1 MVQHKRIDASSLSSL
16 TGHSA
21 DSTFQVIKAVD
32 VRSFED
38 DISLGVSCDLD
49 PVNHS
54 MLLDRIA
61 RKGTDVIEIVSE
73 QLPPIASRIYPWQR
87 QKNPDFRPDADTL
100 SARFHR
106 EIFLYEVRAFML
118 AKDLPLNNIRV
129 FNLHLGKEK
138 RHLVIIDTDFPDSE
152 MAEVYRWRDRIQ
164 KRHGVNIR
172 LNRESDDLS
181 PIDRF
186 LKTATHRGVIGPEQT
201 IDDLIP
207 GSVNPAQQYKNK
219 YPLEDHRRIP
229 LLSIDD
235 SKIQLREDAHLG
247 VKMEQGF
254 YIDTHVPL
262 FELPNDGFKKD
273 KDVITIAIGYEIT
286 PSGELGERHVRQ
298 ALARNYLPLRFR
310 DIKHA
315 GELTKL
321 PAPFSDSME
330 TLFKAATAHK
340 VSLPLGMR
348 GRTSSNIM
356 NSAEMVSE
364 LMIASERVFAAEC
377 HRLKIPVIVRNIDD
391 SDHRVLNAV
400 ERLLETTRDTL
411 GSWLS
416 LTLGNAI
423 LRFKDN
429 NSPEMIDFI
438 MKERLDNHS
447 FFVQDSTSF
456 DIYNRARAKARGLD
470 GQVNQR
476 QWLSTI
482 RGQELAYSSLEL
494 ESACKLLNE
503 RYLSRYRRLISVI
516 ESIPYGLSD
525 HVGQNFSGSVMLNG
539 KEVLVLVPEIDM
551 VGKMNRVDTLPMD
564 LASHPAPIFK
574 TTVRFLGFDLNQ
586 AELIFEPLT
595 ELEEAA

>member
-1 MVQHKRIDASSLSSL
+1 MLQYKRIDTSSL
-16 TGHSA
+16 TSLTRHSI
-21 DSTFQVIKAVD
+21 DSTFQAIKAVD

-38 DISLGVSCDLD
+38 GISLGVSCDLD

-61 RKGTDVIEIVSE
+61 RKGTDVIEIVFE
-73 QLPPIASRIYPWQR
+73 QLTPIPNRIYPWEK

-118 AKDLPLNNIRV
+118 TKDLPLNNIRV

-152 MAEVYRWRDRIQ
+152 MSEVYKWRDRIQ

-181 PIDRF
+181 PVERF
-186 LKTATHRGVIGPEQT
+186 LKTASQRGVIGPEQT
-201 IDDLIP
+201 INDLIP

-247 VKMEQGF
+247 VKMEEGF

-262 FELPNDGFKKD
+262 FELPNDGFKKGQ
-273 KDVITIAIGYEIT
+273 DVVTIAIGYEIT
-286 PSGELGERHVRQ
+286 PAGELGERHVRQ
-298 ALARNYLPLRFR
+298 ALARNYLPLRFG
-310 DIKHA
+310 DIRHA
-315 GELTKL
+315 GELTLL
-321 PAPFSDSME
+321 PEPFSNSME
-330 TLFKAATAHK
+330 TLFKAAVAHK
-340 VSLPLGMR
+340 GGLPLGMR
-348 GRTSSNIM
+348 GKNSSGRM

-377 HRLKIPVIVRNIDD
+377 HRLGIPVIVRKIDD
-391 SDHRVLNAV
+391 SDHRVLNAI
-400 ERLLETTRDTL
+400 ERLLEAKRETL

-416 LTLGNAI
+416 LTLGNAV
-423 LRFKDN
+423 LKFKDN

-438 MKERLDNHS
+438 MRERLDNHS
-447 FFVQDSTSF
+447 YFVQDTTSF
-456 DIYNRARAKARGLD
+456 DLYNRARAKARGLD

-482 RGQELAYSSLEL
+482 RGQELAYAPHEL
-494 ESACKLLNE
+494 ESACKLLNG
-503 RYLSRYRRLISVI
+503 RYLNRYRRLISVI
-516 ESIPYGLSD
+516 ESIPYGISD
-525 HVGQNFSGSVMLNG
+525 LIGERFSGSVMTNG
-539 KEVLVLVPEIDM
+539 KEVLVLVPQINM
-551 VGKMNRVDTLPMD
+551 VGKMNRLDNLPAQF
-564 LASHPAPIFK
+564 ASNPAALF
-574 TTVRFLGFDLNQ
+574 TTEVRFLGFDLNQ
-586 AELIFEPLT
+586 AELIFEPINPM
-595 ELEEAA
+595 EEAA